1 MRASGLAIARWFFYV
16 LAVYDLLMLGILVL
30 SEKRFSLE
38 QATPETVVLDGG
50 VLHDERM

>member
-1 MRASGLAIARWFFYV
+1 MRASGLAIALWFFYV
-16 LAVYDLLMLGILVL
+16 LVYDLLLLGILVL